1 MQDIHDMYGRMLSRF
16 QELFGTDGGT
26 PALFRSPGRVNLIGE
41 HTDYNGGHVFP
52 CAISLGIWALA
63 APRQGTDR
71 VRLHS
76 MNFEADGTTEA
87 PACGLEYREERGWAN
102 YPLGV
107 LRVLEEAGHPLPAG
121 LDLLFWG
128 DLPGG
133 AGLSS
138 SASIE
143 VLTARVADGLFGMG
157 LQGVETALLAQRAEN
172 DFVGMKCGIMDQFAI
187 TMGRRNCAVFLDC
200 RTLDFKLVPLN
211 LDGFR
216 IVISNTNK
224 PHALAGSEYN
234 LRRAQCEAA
243 LEDLRRVRPVKAL
256 GELTEPG
263 FKYLSGV
270 IRNPVNLR
278 RARHAVTENQRT
290 LDAARALSLAD
301 LRTFG
306 LLMRAS
312 HLSLRDDYEVTCP
325 ELDALAELAWRQP
338 GVIGA
343 RMTGAGFGGCT
354 VNVVERHLVSR
365 FIRDVGAGYELQ
377 MGCAPRFYVA
387 DAADG
392 AAKVRLPK

>member
-1 MQDIHDMYGRMLSRF
+1 MQSLHDMYGRMLSRF
-16 QELFGTDGGT
+16 QELFGTGGGA

-87 PACGLEYREERGWAN
+87 LARGLEYREERGWAN

-128 DLPGG
+128 NLPGG

-143 VLTARVADGLFGMG
+143 VLTARVADDLFGMG

-172 DFVGMKCGIMDQFAI
+172 DFVGMKCGIMDQFAV

-200 RTLDFKLVPLN
+200 ATLDFKLVPLN

-216 IVISNTNK
+216 IVIGNTNK
-224 PHALAGSEYN
+224 PHVLAGSEYN
-234 LRRAQCEAA
+234 LRRAQCEGA

-256 GELTEPG
+256 GDLTEPG

-290 LDAARALSLAD
+290 LHALAALEVSDLAL
-301 LRTFG
+301 FG
-306 LLMRAS
+306 RLMNQS
-312 HLSLRDDYEVTCP
+312 HISLRDDYEVSCP
-325 ELDALAELAWRQP
+325 ELDALVELAWRQP
-338 GVIGA
+338 GVVGS
-343 RMTGAGFGGCT
+343 RMTGGGFGGCT
-354 VNVVERHLVSR
+354 VSIVEAPCVEA
-365 FIRDVGAGYELQ
+365 FVRDVGAGYAKATGL
-377 MGCAPRFYVA
+377 CADFYEA
-387 DAADG
+387 DAEDG
-392 AAKVRLPK
+392 AGRMERP

>member
-1 MQDIHDMYGRMLSRF
+1 MQSLHDMYGRMLSRF
-16 QELFGTDGGT
+16 QELFGTGGGA

-63 APRQGTDR
+63 APRQGTDL

-76 MNFEADGTTEA
+76 MNFEEAGTIEA
-87 PACGLEYREERGWAN
+87 PARGLEYRQERGWAN

-128 DLPGG
+128 NLPGG

-143 VLTARVADGLFGMG
+143 VLTARVADDLFGMG

-224 PHALAGSEYN
+224 PHVLAGSEYN

-290 LDAARALSLAD
+290 LHALAALEMSDLAL
-301 LRTFG
+301 FG
-306 LLMRAS
+306 RLMNQS
-312 HLSLRDDYEVTCP
+312 HVSLRDDYEVSCP
-325 ELDALAELAWRQP
+325 ELDALVELAWRQP
-338 GVIGA
+338 GVVGS
-343 RMTGAGFGGCT
+343 RMTGGGFGGCT
-354 VNVVERHLVSR
+354 VSIVEAPCVEA
-365 FIRDVGAGYELQ
+365 FVRDVGAGYAKATGL
-377 MGCAPRFYVA
+377 CADFYEA
-387 DAADG
+387 DAEDG
-392 AAKVRLPK
+392 AGRMERP

>member
-1 MQDIHDMYGRMLSRF
+1 MQGIRDMYGRMLSRF
-16 QELFGTDGGT
+16 QELFGTGGGA

-63 APRQGTDR
+63 APRQGTDL

-76 MNFEADGTTEA
+76 MNFEEAGTIEA
-87 PACGLEYREERGWAN
+87 PARGLEYREERGWAN

-107 LRVLEEAGHPLPAG
+107 LRGLEEAGHPLPAG

-263 FKYLSGV
+263 FKYLSGI

-290 LDAARALSLAD
+290 LHAVAALEMSDLAL
-301 LRTFG
+301 FG
-306 LLMRAS
+306 RLMNQS
-312 HLSLRDDYEVTCP
+312 HVSLRDDYEVSCP
-325 ELDALAELAWRQP
+325 ELDALVELAWRQP
-338 GVIGA
+338 GVVGS
-343 RMTGAGFGGCT
+343 RMTGGGFGGCT
-354 VNVVERHLVSR
+354 VSIVEAPCVEA
-365 FIRDVGAGYELQ
+365 FVRDVGAGYAKATGLR
-377 MGCAPRFYVA
+377 ADFYEV

-392 AAKVRLPK
+392 AGRMERP

>member
-1 MQDIHDMYGRMLSRF
+1 MQGIRDMYGRMLSRF
-16 QELFGTDGGT
+16 QELFGTGGGA

-63 APRQGTDR
+63 APRQGTDL

-76 MNFEADGTTEA
+76 MNFEEAGTIEA
-87 PACGLEYREERGWAN
+87 PARRLEYRQERGWAN

-128 DLPGG
+128 NLPGG

-143 VLTARVADGLFGMG
+143 VLTARVADDLFGMG

-224 PHALAGSEYN
+224 PHVLAGSEYN

-290 LDAARALSLAD
+290 LRAVAALEVSNLAA
-301 LRTFG
+301 FG
-306 LLMRAS
+306 QLMNQS
-312 HLSLRDDYEVTCP
+312 HVSLRDDYEVSCP
-325 ELDALAELAWRQP
+325 ELDALVELAWRQP
-338 GVIGA
+338 GVVGS
-343 RMTGAGFGGCT
+343 RMTGGGFGGCT
-354 VNVVERHLVSR
+354 VSIVESSR
-365 FIRDVGAGYELQ
+365 VEDFVRDVGAGYAKATGLR
-377 MGCAPRFYVA
+377 ADFYEV

-392 AAKVRLPK
+392 AGRMERP

>member
-1 MQDIHDMYGRMLSRF
+1 MQGIRDMYGRMLSRF
-16 QELFGTDGGT
+16 QELFGTGGGA

-63 APRQGTDR
+63 APRQGTDL

-76 MNFEADGTTEA
+76 MNFEEAGTIEA
-87 PACGLEYREERGWAN
+87 PARGLEYRQERGWAN

-128 DLPGG
+128 NLPGG

-224 PHALAGSEYN
+224 PHVLAGSEYN

-243 LEDLRRVRPVKAL
+243 LEDLRRVRSVKAL

-290 LDAARALSLAD
+290 LRAVTALEMSDLA
-301 LRTFG
+301 LFG
-306 LLMRAS
+306 RLMNQS
-312 HLSLRDDYEVTCP
+312 HVSLRDDYEVSCP
-325 ELDALAELAWRQP
+325 ELDALVELAWRQP
-338 GVIGA
+338 GVVGS
-343 RMTGAGFGGCT
+343 RMTGGGFGGCT
-354 VNVVERHLVSR
+354 VSIVEAPCVEA
-365 FIRDVGAGYELQ
+365 FVRDVGAGYAKATGL
-377 MGCAPRFYVA
+377 CADFYEA
-387 DAADG
+387 DTEDG
-392 AAKVRLPK
+392 AGRMERP

>member
-1 MQDIHDMYGRMLSRF
+1 MQGIRDMYGRMLSRF
-16 QELFGTDGGT
+16 QELFGTGGGA

-63 APRQGTDR
+63 APRQGTDL

-76 MNFEADGTTEA
+76 MNFEEAGTIEA
-87 PACGLEYREERGWAN
+87 PARGLEYRQERGWAN

-128 DLPGG
+128 NLPGG

-143 VLTARVADGLFGMG
+143 VLTARVADDLFGMG

-224 PHALAGSEYN
+224 PHVLAGSEYN

-290 LDAARALSLAD
+290 LHALAALEMSDLAL
-301 LRTFG
+301 FG
-306 LLMRAS
+306 RLMNQS
-312 HLSLRDDYEVTCP
+312 HVSLRDDYEVSCP
-325 ELDALAELAWRQP
+325 ELDALVELAWRQP
-338 GVIGA
+338 GVVGS
-343 RMTGAGFGGCT
+343 RMTGGGFGGCT
-354 VNVVERHLVSR
+354 VSIVEAPCVEA
-365 FIRDVGAGYELQ
+365 FVRDVGAGYAKATGL
-377 MGCAPRFYVA
+377 CADFYEA
-387 DAADG
+387 DAEDG
-392 AAKVRLPK
+392 AGRMERP

>member
-1 MQDIHDMYGRMLSRF
+1 MQSLHDMYGRMLSRF
-16 QELFGTDGGT
+16 QELFGTGGGA

-63 APRQGTDR
+63 APRQGTDL

-76 MNFEADGTTEA
+76 MNFEEAGTIEA
-87 PACGLEYREERGWAN
+87 PARGLEYRQERGWAN

-128 DLPGG
+128 NLPGG

-143 VLTARVADGLFGMG
+143 VLTARVADDLFGMG

-224 PHALAGSEYN
+224 PHVLAGSEYN

-290 LDAARALSLAD
+290 LHALAALEMSDLAL
-301 LRTFG
+301 FG
-306 LLMRAS
+306 RLMNQS
-312 HLSLRDDYEVTCP
+312 HISLRDDYEVSCP
-325 ELDALAELAWRQP
+325 ELDALVELAWRQP
-338 GVIGA
+338 GVVGS
-343 RMTGAGFGGCT
+343 RMTGGGFGGCT
-354 VNVVERHLVSR
+354 VSIVEAPCVEA
-365 FIRDVGAGYELQ
+365 FVRDVGAGYAKATGL
-377 MGCAPRFYVA
+377 CADFYEA
-387 DAADG
+387 DAEDG
-392 AAKVRLPK
+392 AGRMERP

>member
-1 MQDIHDMYGRMLSRF
+1 MQDIHDMCGRMLSRF

-87 PACGLEYREERGWAN
+87 PARGLEYREERGWAN

-172 DFVGMKCGIMDQFAI
+172 DFVGMKCGIMDQFAV

-200 RTLDFKLVPLN
+200 GTLDFKLVPLN

-216 IVISNTNK
+216 IVIGNTNK
-224 PHALAGSEYN
+224 PHVLAGSEYN
-234 LRRAQCEAA
+234 LRRAQCEGA

-256 GELTEPG
+256 GDLTEPG
-263 FKYLSGV
+263 FKYLSGI

-290 LDAARALSLAD
+290 LRAVAALEVSNLAA
-301 LRTFG
+301 FG
-306 LLMRAS
+306 QLMNQS
-312 HLSLRDDYEVTCP
+312 HVSLRDDYEVSCP
-325 ELDALAELAWRQP
+325 ELDALVELAWRQP
-338 GVIGA
+338 GVVGS
-343 RMTGAGFGGCT
+343 RMTGGGFGGCT
-354 VNVVERHLVSR
+354 VSIVEAPSVEA
-365 FIRDVGAGYELQ
+365 FVRDVGAGYTKATGLR
-377 MGCAPRFYVA
+377 ADFYEV

-392 AAKVRLPK
+392 AGRMERP